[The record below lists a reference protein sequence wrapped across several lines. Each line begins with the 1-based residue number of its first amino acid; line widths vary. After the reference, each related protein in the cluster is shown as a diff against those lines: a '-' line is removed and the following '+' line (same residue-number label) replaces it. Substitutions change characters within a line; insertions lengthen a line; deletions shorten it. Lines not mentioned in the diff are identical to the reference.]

1 MPRCLLRWS
10 RWKRLARTA
19 DIRDLIIKEFLKEDS
34 GRDDTFREMSDIAR
48 SMLGLP
54 LLEHRIKGDQEE
66 QELES
71 STSEAKEPIGR

>member
-1 MPRCLLRWS
+1 MEAALWWS
-10 RWKRLARTA
+10 RNHPDRP
-19 DIRDLIIKEFLKEDS
+19 DIRDLTIKEFLEEDS

-66 QELES
+66 QESES
-71 STSEAKEPIGR
+71 STSEAKEPIER